1 MSNRDSQAFRTPL
14 YHRNDES
21 DTVRAGGADKKAA
34 AAGKG
39 REGWDAYRKWMS
51 RVSGSAERRAPL
63 DPAIY
68 SWKGYHNWADK
79 VRQSWKKPE

>member
-1 MSNRDSQAFRTPL
+1 MSNRDSQAFRAPL
-14 YHRNDES
+14 YHRDGEGTNGRVDA
-21 DTVRAGGADKKAA
+21 VDKKAA
-34 AAGKG
+34 AEGKG

-79 VRQSWKKPE
+79 VRQSWKPE

>member
-14 YHRNDES
+14 YHRNGEQENGS
-21 DTVRAGGADKKAA
+21 GTSAEKTPA

-51 RVSGSAERRAPL
+51 RVSDSAERRAPL
-63 DPAIY
+63 DPSVY
-68 SWKGYHNWADK
+68 SWKGYHNWANK
-79 VRQSWKKPE
+79 VRQSWKPE

>member
-1 MSNRDSQAFRTPL
+1 MSNRDPQAFRTPL
-14 YHRNDES
+14 YHRDGEGENGRGKR
-21 DTVRAGGADKKAA
+21 VDKDPA

-79 VRQSWKKPE
+79 VRQSWKPE

>member
-1 MSNRDSQAFRTPL
+1 MSDQDSQAFRAPL
-14 YHRNDES
+14 YHRDGNDEKS
-21 DTVRAGGADKKAA
+21 GPNAA
-34 AAGKG
+34 AKPPPKVGNG

-79 VRQSWKKPE
+79 VRQSWKPE